1 MKSEDIFENRPARE
15 NYLVFGKPELLR
27 EEIDE
32 VIATLESGW
41 IGTGPRVEKF
51 EENFRSY
58 VGVQHAV
65 AVNSCTAAL
74 YLSLLELGIG
84 PGDEV
89 ITSPFTFAATA
100 NVVIHVGAKPVFV
113 DIDRSTQNLDPALI
127 EQAITANTK
136 AILPIHYAGR
146 PCDMDSILDI
156 ARQHG
161 LFVVEDAAHAIGAE
175 YKGRKVGTLGDL
187 TAFSFYA
194 TKNVVTGEGGMVTTH
209 NSAYAD
215 NIRLK
220 SMHGISKSAWK
231 RISKTGYPQY
241 EVVLPGFS
249 FNMTDLEAAIGLPQ
263 LARLESNLER
273 REAIWLAYDEAFQDL
288 PVYLPAPVPS
298 NIRHARHLYTVLI
311 DTDLVDITREEV
323 AIALAKENIGSGVN
337 FISLHLQPYYRDAY
351 NFSADDFPNA
361 LFASERTLSL
371 PFSSALSDA
380 DVEDVIAALRRILRR
395 LRLKNRIHSAN

>member
-1 MKSEDIFENRPARE
+1 MKSEDIIENRSARE
-15 NYLVFGKPELLR
+15 KFLVFGKPELLQ

-32 VIATLESGW
+32 IIATLESGW

-51 EENFRSY
+51 EENFRRY
-58 VGVQHAV
+58 VGAQYAV
-65 AVNSCTAAL
+65 AVSSCTAAM

-113 DIDRSTQNLDPALI
+113 DIDRSTQNIDPALI
-127 EQAITANTK
+127 EKAITPNTR

-146 PCDMDSILDI
+146 PCDMDSILAI

-175 YKGRKVGTLGDL
+175 YKGRKVGTLGDI

-194 TKNVVTGEGGMVTTH
+194 TKNVVTGEGGMVTTDKP
-209 NSAYAD
+209 SYAD

-220 SMHGISKSAWK
+220 SMHGLSNSAWK
-231 RISKTGYPQY
+231 RISKTGSPQY

-263 LARLESNLER
+263 LARLESNLVR
-273 REAIWLAYDEAFQDL
+273 REAIWLAYDEAFRDL
-288 PVYLPAPVPS
+288 PVFIPAPIPA
-298 NIRHARHLYTVLI
+298 NIRHARHLYTLLV
-311 DTDLVDITREEV
+311 DTDLVDIKRDEV
-323 AIALAKENIGSGVN
+323 ILALAEENIGTGVN

-351 NFSADDFPNA
+351 NFLPDDFPNA

-371 PFSSALSDA
+371 PFSSALSDG
-380 DVEDVIAALRRILRR
+380 DVEDVIAALRRILGRV
-395 LRLKNRIHSAN
+395 RLKNRIHTAN